1 MNSVIGSNSGAPTL
15 TPEDQKKLKKAL
27 DEINDSM
34 TRKAAEADL
43 VKEIVNKVHDE
54 LGLNKR
60 LIRRLAKTHF
70 KRDFDMEV
78 QENKDFEEVYEYVT
92 GAKT

>member
-1 MNSVIGSNSGAPTL
+1 MSQIGSNSGAPTL

-34 TRKAAEADL
+34 TRKAAENDL
-43 VKEIVNKVHDE
+43 IKEIINTTSDK

-60 LIRRLAKTHF
+60 LIRRLAKTHY
-70 KRDFDMEV
+70 KRDYDMEV
-78 QENKDFEEVYEYVT
+78 QENKDFEEVYEYVKAT
-92 GAKT
+92 VG

>member
-1 MNSVIGSNSGAPTL
+1 MSGIGSNSGIPTL

-34 TRKAAEADL
+34 TRKAAESDL
-43 VKEIVNKVHDE
+43 IKDIVGKLSDE

-60 LIRRLAKTHF
+60 LIRRLAKTHY

-78 QENKDFEEVYEYVT
+78 AENKDFEQVYEYVS
-92 GAKT
+92 GSIK

>member
-1 MNSVIGSNSGAPTL
+1 MSGIGSNSGAPTL
-15 TPEDQKKLKKAL
+15 TREDQAKLKKAL

-43 VKEIVNKVHDE
+43 VKEIVNKLHDE

-78 QENKDFEEVYEYVT
+78 AENKDFEQVYEYVT
-92 GAKT
+92 GSIK

>member
-1 MNSVIGSNSGAPTL
+1 
-15 TPEDQKKLKKAL
+15 
-27 DEINDSM
+27 M

>member
-1 MNSVIGSNSGAPTL
+1 MATIGSNSGAPTL
-15 TPEDQKKLKKAL
+15 TPEDRQRLKKAL

-34 TRKAAEADL
+34 TRKSAEADL
-43 VKEIVNKVHDE
+43 VKEIVNKLHDD

-60 LIRRLAKTHF
+60 LIRRLAKTHY

-78 QENKDFEEVYEYVT
+78 AENKDFEEVYEYVA
-92 GAKT
+92 GSKQP